1 MGIISESMVEK
12 MKIKSLCESWK
23 DRLAAVA
30 KVNEN
35 FTYEKK
41 IALAKCLEQTQ
52 EYLNWRLTE
61 SKATQSSDIG
71 QFKRFALDVLTVA
84 VPNLIAFDLV
94 SVQPISNRNGMINYI
109 EYTYNS
115 NKGTTVEGDVFTDA
129 FNKHQSNP
137 SFTLAA
143 VNGEVQPKAT
153 AAAVSGKLSWK
164 PVTPGSVTIKVGSV
178 VITDDGAGVLKG
190 TGLASDGT
198 INYTTGEYNFTLST
212 ADTTNAPVV
221 NYSYN
226 NEYVPAEDV
235 PQIGIQLKS
244 LPVVAKSRHL
254 GVRFAYEAQ
263 YELRKE
269 YDFDIN
275 NEIAKMAAGELNH
288 EIDIEICNDLFRS
301 AQEDTELSWSK
312 SAPVGVTL
320 VDHYDSFA
328 IKLSE
333 GSVKVYEKTQRVQPN
348 WLLIGTQVLPVVT
361 AMRSF
366 KSSGASSINGPYFAG
381 TLNGLKV
388 YVNPS
393 FVGSDANAFLL
404 GYKGNSLFEA
414 GYVYAPYMPIMSSE
428 LLTTMDMMGQR
439 GFVTMYATKLVNPN
453 LYIKGKVTA

>member
-12 MKIKSLCESWK
+12 MKVKSLCESWK
-23 DRLAAVA
+23 DRLSAVA

-129 FNKHQSNP
+129 FNKYQSNP
-137 SFTLAA
+137 TFTLAA

-153 AAAVSGKLSWK
+153 SATVTGTLKWK
-164 PVTPGSVTIKVGSV
+164 PVTPGSVTIKMGTV
-178 VITDDGAGVLKG
+178 VITDDGAGALKS
-190 TGLASDGT
+190 TGLTGDGT
-198 INYTTGEYNFTLST
+198 INYTTGAYTFTL
-212 ADTTNAPVV
+212 TTQDLTSDPVV

-244 LPVVAKSRHL
+244 LPVVAKS
-254 GVRFAYEAQ
+254 
-263 YELRKE
+263 
-269 YDFDIN
+269 
-275 NEIAKMAAGELNH
+275 
-288 EIDIEICNDLFRS
+288 
-301 AQEDTELSWSK
+301 
-312 SAPVGVTL
+312 
-320 VDHYDSFA
+320 
-328 IKLSE
+328 
-333 GSVKVYEKTQRVQPN
+333 
-348 WLLIGTQVLPVVT
+348 
-361 AMRSF
+361 
-366 KSSGASSINGPYFAG
+366 
-381 TLNGLKV
+381 
-388 YVNPS
+388 
-393 FVGSDANAFLL
+393 
-404 GYKGNSLFEA
+404 
-414 GYVYAPYMPIMSSE
+414 
-428 LLTTMDMMGQR
+428 
-439 GFVTMYATKLVNPN
+439 
-453 LYIKGKVTA
+453 